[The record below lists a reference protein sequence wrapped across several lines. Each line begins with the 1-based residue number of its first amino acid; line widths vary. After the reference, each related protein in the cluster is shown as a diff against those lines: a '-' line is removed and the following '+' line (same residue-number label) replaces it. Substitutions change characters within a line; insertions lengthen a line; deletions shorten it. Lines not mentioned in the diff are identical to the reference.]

1 MPADLLATMSSD
13 AATVE
18 IPSPLAP
25 RSPAL
30 APLAIVGNLN
40 VDQWVG
46 PVDRL
51 PEWDEELVVD
61 SARIELAGTAGYL
74 LRACH
79 GLGWDAYAVS
89 TVGDDVFGGVVLDE
103 MAALGLDGSGV
114 EVVPGAETCL
124 GIIFVG
130 PDGRRSIL
138 GTLGAHALMDPDVA
152 DRSDARV
159 AACPE
164 VLLCGTYLL
173 PRFGP
178 AAALPYAERL
188 RARGQTVVF
197 DPSWDPSGW
206 GEPTRRDTLALL
218 AAVDIYLPNDEE
230 LTRLTGEPDWQA
242 ALDVVAGI
250 AGETVLKRGPHGAV
264 YRRGDEQIEVPGL
277 LINAVNTIGAGD
289 TFDAGYLYARRLGR
303 PPADRLRFANALAAM
318 VVSQP
323 GARTYP
329 DAAAVD
335 RVAGGNAS

>member
-1 MPADLLATMSSD
+1 MPADVTSRVDESKVEEVGHRPSTLD
-13 AATVE
+13 AR
-18 IPSPLAP
+18 L
-25 RSPAL
+25 R

-51 PEWDEELVVD
+51 PAWDEELVVD

-74 LRACH
+74 LRACR
-79 GLGWDAYAVS
+79 GLGWDALAVS
-89 TVGDDVFGGVVLDE
+89 TIGDDDFGRVILHE
-103 MAALGLDGSGV
+103 LAALGVDSSAV
-114 EVVPGAETCL
+114 EVVPGQETGL
-124 GIIFVG
+124 GIIFVA

-138 GTLGAHALMDPDVA
+138 GTLGAHALMDPA
-152 DRSDARV
+152 TAERHDAAV

-178 AAALPYAERL
+178 AAALPYARTL

-206 GEPTRRDTLALL
+206 GEPVRRDTLALL
-218 AAVDIYLPNDEE
+218 AEVDVYLPNDEE
-230 LTRLTGEPDWQA
+230 LTRLTGMPDWQS
-242 ALDVVAGI
+242 ALDMVAGI
-250 AGETVLKRGPHGAV
+250 AGETILKRGPHGAV
-264 YRRGDEQIEVPGL
+264 YRRGDEQIASPGL
-277 LINAVNTIGAGD
+277 VINAVNTIGAGD

-303 PPADRLRFANALAAM
+303 PPAERLRFANALAAM

-323 GARTYP
+323 GARAYP
-329 DAAAVD
+329 DAAAVE
-335 RVAGGNAS
+335 RVAGLAP

>member
-1 MPADLLATMSSD
+1 MPADPLATTTIDPSSSLLP
-13 AATVE
+13 
-18 IPSPLAP
+18 PS
-25 RSPAL
+25 SPGPL

-51 PEWDEELVVD
+51 PDWDEELVVD

-79 GLGWDAYAVS
+79 GLGWDALAVS
-89 TVGDDVFGGVVLDE
+89 TIGDDDFGRVVLHE
-103 MAALGLDGSGV
+103 LAALGADASAV
-114 EVVPGAETCL
+114 EVVPGQETGL

-138 GTLGAHALMDPDVA
+138 GTLGAHAVMEPAVA

-159 AACPE
+159 AECPE

-206 GEPTRRDTLALL
+206 GESTRRDTLALL
-218 AAVDIYLPNDEE
+218 AAIDVYMPNDEE
-230 LTRLTGEPDWQA
+230 LTRLTGAPDWQA
-242 ALDVVAGI
+242 ALDIVAPI
-250 AGETVLKRGPHGAV
+250 AGETVLKRGRHGAV
-264 YRRGDEQIEVPGL
+264 YRRGDEQIEAPGL
-277 LINAVNTIGAGD
+277 TIDAVNTIGAGD

-303 PPADRLRFANALAAM
+303 PPVERLRFANALAAM
-318 VVSQP
+318 VVAQP
-323 GARTYP
+323 GARAYP

-335 RVAGGNAS
+335 RVAGLAP